1 MKMENLRDDK
11 KLKLE
16 FAGLIILVIL
26 VASICV
32 FYVKNLERNMKVESD
47 RYLGEVASQVGNVL
61 NDRLDAVFYTMD
73 IMALTCASMDSL
85 DQQLSYLKLVQDKT
99 PDEMLGVVDRNG
111 LMRLSSGGSVDLSEV
126 QAVQRALTGAQS
138 LSGCVSSPVDGSDIF
153 LYCVPMSGDNGVVGA
168 VVASMSAAQFREL
181 LNVGSF
187 NQEGYTQ
194 IVDANGSFLIDSQN
208 KNAVKNPTNLFQT
221 LERQC
226 RLDRGY
232 TVTGI
237 QNKIE
242 GGMPGV
248 LYYRSED
255 GIHKVMNYQP
265 LAREGWYL
273 LSVVPTKETEDQW
286 NSFILLAIAINISI
300 VLLFAG
306 LICLIIQ
313 MQKKNRRRLENIAFV
328 DPVTGGM
335 NRTRFEMEAQG
346 LIEKAE
352 ADTYALIS
360 LDIQKFKLINDAF
373 GSSMGNKTLKYVHD
387 VIQRHLK
394 PGEIVSR
401 ISADTYDVLMKNR
414 PQEEFLSWLKELV
427 EEINVFNE
435 DLTDKYF
442 LPIYAGVYV
451 IREKGLH
458 MITMQ
463 DRANVARKNNKQ
475 INETKL
481 YSCVFYSDM
490 ERVRMIREKE
500 ITNRMQ
506 TALENREFVVYLQ
519 PKMDIETNTVSGAE
533 ALVRW
538 QDPEKGLLQPGEFI
552 PVFEKNGFIVK
563 LDLFVFE
570 EVCRLL
576 RRWIDQGI
584 DPIPISVN
592 LSRVHL
598 KNPDFLNQFRKIS
611 EQYQIPPQLLE
622 IELTETVVFENLE
635 FLIHVIEQIHD
646 MGFRCSLDDFGSGYS
661 SLNMLKDVP
670 VDVLKLDRAF
680 FQEKKSN
687 AQRGKCVIE
696 NVIELARKL
705 DMDTVSE
712 GVETMHQVEFLREA
726 KCHMVQGYVFSRPIT
741 ISDFEAFAFSG
752 NSGGEPE

>member
-1 MKMENLRDDK
+1 MKMGNLREDK

-16 FAGLIILVIL
+16 FAGLIVLVII
-26 VASICV
+26 VAGICA
-32 FYVKNLERNMKVESD
+32 FYVKNLERNTKAETN
-47 RYLGEVASQVGNVL
+47 RYLGEVSSQVANVI
-61 NDRLDAVFYTMD
+61 NDRLDAVFHSME
-73 IMALTCASMDSL
+73 IMAISCANMESL
-85 DQQLSYLKLVQDKT
+85 EQQLGYLKIVQDKT
-99 PDEMLGVVDRNG
+99 PGELLGIVDLNG
-111 LMRLSSGGSVDLSEV
+111 RLQLSNGGSADLSGV
-126 QAVQRALTGAQS
+126 QAVQKALAGTEA
-138 LSGCVSSPVDGSDIF
+138 LSGCISSPADGSDIF
-153 LYCVPMSGDNGVVGA
+153 LYCVPMLGGNGVAGA
-168 VVASMSAAQFREL
+168 VVASASAAHFREL
-181 LNVGSF
+181 LNVESF
-187 NQEGYTQ
+187 SQEGYTQ
-194 IVDANGSFLIDSQN
+194 IVDANGAFIIDSQN
-208 KNAVKNPTNLFQT
+208 KNAVKNPKNLFQT
-221 LERQC
+221 LEQQC

-232 TVTGI
+232 TVAGL
-237 QNKIE
+237 QSKIE

-248 LYYRSED
+248 LYYRTEE
-255 GIHKVMNYQP
+255 GRHKVMNGQP

-273 LSVVPTKETEDQW
+273 LSVVPTKETEEQW
-286 NSFILLAIAINISI
+286 NSFILLAVAINISI

-306 LICLIIQ
+306 LTYFLIQ
-313 MQKKNRRRLENIAFV
+313 TQKKNRIRLETIAFV

-335 NRTRFEMEAQG
+335 NRTSFEMEAQE
-346 LIEKAE
+346 LIGKAE

-373 GSSMGNKTLKYVHD
+373 GSAMGNKTLKYVHD
-387 VIQRHLK
+387 VIKRHLT

-414 PQEEFLSWLKELV
+414 PQEEFQNWLKELV
-427 EEINVFNE
+427 EEINSFNGE
-435 DLTDKYF
+435 LTDKYF

-519 PKMDIETNTVSGAE
+519 PKMDIENNTVSGAE

-563 LDLFVFE
+563 VDLFVFE

-584 DPIPISVN
+584 TPIPISVN

-598 KNPDFLNQFRKIS
+598 KNPDFLDQFRKIY
-611 EQYQIPPQLLE
+611 ERYQIPPQLLE

-635 FLIHVIEQIHD
+635 FLIHVIEQIHE

-680 FQEKKSN
+680 FQEKKNN

-696 NVIELARKL
+696 KVIELARNL

-741 ISDFEAFAFSG
+741 ISDFEAFAFSR
-752 NSGGEPE
+752 NPEGKTE